1 MIIIIMSMFINRE
14 EEKKILNEIFNSK
27 KAELVLVY
35 GRRRV
40 GKSRLLIEAIKKM
53 NALYFLADA
62 SDNILDIMAKQTN
75 EKFVKFSNWDD
86 FFDFILK
93 SKYEIFVIDEFQ
105 YLYQVNKAWP
115 TILQRWWEKLKET
128 NKKIILCGS
137 LISTIYR
144 IARGYGSALYGR
156 KTREINI
163 TPLRFKC
170 IRGML
175 PSYTTEEL
183 IKAYCILGGVPRYLE
198 EFDKNKTIEENF
210 KEKLFEKT
218 SFLYNEPINLLT
230 EEFRDFSSYLSILL
244 AISGG
249 KTKFNEIAD
258 YSHILTN
265 KLSKYMAILER
276 IELIKKEIPITE
288 NKLKTKITRYFIRD
302 NFYNFWLSFVMK
314 NKALIEQGLKK
325 QVIDSIL
332 PQLNDHYGRVF
343 EEICKEI
350 ILEKQKGITKLGRW
364 WYKDCEIDIV
374 AMNEKD
380 KICYF
385 AECKWKGGVNAEEI
399 LEALKEKSNK
409 VKWKNKERE
418 EVYVIIAKSFSKR
431 TDEAIL
437 IDLKEIEKILD

>member
-156 KTREINI
+156 KTR
-163 TPLRFKC
+163 
-170 IRGML
+170 
-175 PSYTTEEL
+175 
-183 IKAYCILGGVPRYLE
+183 
-198 EFDKNKTIEENF
+198 
-210 KEKLFEKT
+210 
-218 SFLYNEPINLLT
+218 
-230 EEFRDFSSYLSILL
+230 
-244 AISGG
+244 
-249 KTKFNEIAD
+249 
-258 YSHILTN
+258 
-265 KLSKYMAILER
+265 
-276 IELIKKEIPITE
+276 
-288 NKLKTKITRYFIRD
+288 
-302 NFYNFWLSFVMK
+302 
-314 NKALIEQGLKK
+314 
-325 QVIDSIL
+325 
-332 PQLNDHYGRVF
+332 
-343 EEICKEI
+343 
-350 ILEKQKGITKLGRW
+350 
-364 WYKDCEIDIV
+364 
-374 AMNEKD
+374 
-380 KICYF
+380 
-385 AECKWKGGVNAEEI
+385 
-399 LEALKEKSNK
+399 
-409 VKWKNKERE
+409 
-418 EVYVIIAKSFSKR
+418 
-431 TDEAIL
+431 
-437 IDLKEIEKILD
+437 

>member
-350 ILEKQKGITKLGRW
+350 IIEKQKGITKLGRW

>member
-1 MIIIIMSMFINRE
+1 
-14 EEKKILNEIFNSK
+14 
-27 KAELVLVY
+27 
-35 GRRRV
+35 
-40 GKSRLLIEAIKKM
+40 
-53 NALYFLADA
+53 
-62 SDNILDIMAKQTN
+62 
-75 EKFVKFSNWDD
+75 VKFSNWDD

>member
-1 MIIIIMSMFINRE
+1 MFINRE